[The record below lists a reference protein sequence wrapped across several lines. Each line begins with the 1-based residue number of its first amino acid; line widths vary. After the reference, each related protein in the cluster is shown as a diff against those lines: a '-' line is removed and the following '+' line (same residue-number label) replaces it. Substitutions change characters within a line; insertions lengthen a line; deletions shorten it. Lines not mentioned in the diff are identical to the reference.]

1 MDNENL
7 NTHEGLTSDNLKI
20 DIKHVG
26 IVIGSSGKTINRIID
41 DTGADIKIKKL
52 NDTHSNCVINGTE
65 SQIKDAKQYISKII
79 DQTKSNRNNR
89 VNRYQPPRERIR
101 ESIKTEFLYNMADF
115 PLLPSKLKLKIS
127 NLETNSSILANT
139 NKLFSNVLNYRE
151 PEIQKEPEKKSVG
164 MVELK

>member
-1 MDNENL
+1 MDNKNS
-7 NTHEGLTSDNLKI
+7 NSQEGLTSDNLKI

-52 NDTHSNCVINGTE
+52 NDTHSNCVISGTE
-65 SQIKDAKQYISKII
+65 SQIKDAKRYICKII
-79 DQTKSNRNNR
+79 DQTKSNRGNG

-101 ESIKTEFLYNMADF
+101 ESIKTEFLYNMLDF

-127 NLETNSSILANT
+127 NLETNSPILVNT
-139 NKLFSNVLNYRE
+139 NKLFSNMVNYRE
-151 PEIQKEPEKKSVG
+151 PEIQKEQDRESGG
-164 MVELK
+164 MMVL